1 MSIDRTS
8 CRSGT
13 FGTLRNAVGKSA
25 FAFAFVLVSITSW
38 SGCSPDDPLQRR
50 QAEFRYTTDSL
61 VEELIPRL
69 KRVNE
74 SSAGRA
80 GGGPSDLAREVA
92 EREAGRGGDG
102 NRADPNTVDAI
113 VADVVGKLPGLAVAE
128 SDPPA
133 AEQVLDKLA
142 QNNEVP
148 QDVLQEFATK
158 LRAAQD
164 AAPR

>member
-1 MSIDRTS
+1 MMSIGKTS
-8 CRSGT
+8 FRGGDLSA
-13 FGTLRNAVGKSA
+13 LRNVARESA
-25 FAFAFVLVSITSW
+25 FAFAMVLVSIAGL

-74 SSAGRA
+74 SSARRA
-80 GGGPSDLAREVA
+80 GGPSDLAREVA

-113 VADVVGKLPGLAVAE
+113 VADVVGKLSGLAVAE
-128 SDPPA
+128 SEPPA

-142 QNNEVP
+142 QSNEVP

-158 LRAAQD
+158 LRAAQGT
-164 AAPR
+164 APR